1 VIRVPAAV
9 QEDWSVLSTET
20 PSLRRFNPGMAADLP
35 DPVRRWL
42 AHSVDAGTPLWESVE
57 IMMEGEIRLRGAWW
71 PFVAR
76 QVLAP
81 SRGFIWAARARMRGV
96 WISGYDRFS
105 AGTGQMSWRLLG
117 LLPVMSAEGEDVTR
131 SALGRL
137 VGEGV
142 ILPTAFRG
150 ARWRLGR
157 TDDVARMSRTVDG
170 GTEEAELTIG
180 GDGRLNGVLMSR
192 WGDPDGT
199 GFARYPFGVHIE
211 QERDFGGVRMPCVFR
226 AGWWTGTA
234 REEEGEFF
242 HATLTSAVFR

>member
-9 QEDWSVLSTET
+9 REDWAVLATET
-20 PSLRRFNPGMAADLP
+20 PSLRRFGPDLATDLP
-35 DPVRRWL
+35 NPVRRWL
-42 AHSVDAGTPLWESVE
+42 EHSIDPGTPLWESVE
-57 IMMEGEIRLRGAWW
+57 ITMEGEIRLRDAWS

-81 SRGFIWAARARMRGV
+81 ARGFIWAARARMRGL

-105 AGTGQMSWRLLG
+105 AGTGQMSWRMLG
-117 LLPVMSAEGEDVTR
+117 LLPIMSAEGEDVTR

-150 ARWRLGR
+150 ASWRSGR
-157 TDDVARMSRTVDG
+157 TDDVAVMSRTLDSR
-170 GTEEAELTIG
+170 TEEVELTIG
-180 GDGRLNGVLMSR
+180 ADGKLSDLLMSR

-199 GFARYPFGVHIE
+199 GFARHPFGVHIE
-211 QERDFGGVRMPCVFR
+211 QERDFGGVRMPCVLR
-226 AGWWTGTA
+226 AGWWKGTA
-234 REEEGEFF
+234 REEEGDFF
-242 HATLTSAVFR
+242 HASLTSASFH